1 MNDRYLHPQNDI
13 ILFYFETITA
23 SYQHLDQWLIWW
35 MINISIIKMKLSF
48 FYFEWIISII
58 PLPWPMTDIINDRY
72 LHPQNEIIFFLFR
85 NYYSIISASWPM
97 NDRYLH
103 PQNDIILFYFE
114 TITASYQHL
123 DQWLIWW
130 MIDISILKMKL
141 FFSISK
147 LSEHHS
153 TTLIND
159 WYNE

>member
-1 MNDRYLHPQNDI
+1 
-13 ILFYFETITA
+13 
-23 SYQHLDQWLIWW
+23 
-35 MINISIIKMKLSF
+35 
-48 FYFEWIISII
+48 
-58 PLPWPMTDIINDRY
+58 MTDIINDRY

-130 MIDISILKMKL
+130 MINISIIKMKLFFFISKLLQHHFSNLTNDWCDEWYINMSILKMKY
-141 FFSISK
+141 FFFISK
-147 LSEHHS
+147 LLEHHS
-153 TTLIND
+153 TTLTND
-159 WYNE
+159 WYNKW